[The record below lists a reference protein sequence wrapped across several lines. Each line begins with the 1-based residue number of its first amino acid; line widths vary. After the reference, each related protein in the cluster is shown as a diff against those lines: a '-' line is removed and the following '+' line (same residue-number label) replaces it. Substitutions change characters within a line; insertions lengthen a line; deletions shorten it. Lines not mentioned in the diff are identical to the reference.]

1 MFQPV
6 KGTRDYLPD
15 EMRRRN
21 WVLDRIRRV
30 FECYGFEPLGTPALE
45 SWEMLKIK
53 SGEDIIDQIYYFKD
67 KSERELGL
75 RFEWTASLCRVVA
88 SHRELPM
95 PFKRYAIGP
104 VWRYEHPSEKRLRE
118 FWQADADIVGV
129 GEAIADAEVLAV
141 AVDGLKQIGLKDFK
155 IRVNDRRILEALL
168 NIADMPLGRSL
179 EIFRAVD
186 KIQKIG
192 VEGVRE
198 ELKRLGSSEASI
210 NRLLELIKRGGRP
223 DEVLVD
229 LERLVAG
236 SPVGLIGLNF
246 LKEIY
251 KYSKLFGIDEYIQ
264 LDLSLARGLDYYTG
278 PVFEIYAGGFEDYG
292 SIAGGGRYD
301 DLIKLFGG
309 DQTPATGVSLGIER
323 ILLLME
329 EMGMLRNLEFG
340 SRVYVAPSSPKMKP
354 KAIEV
359 AQLLRKEGFET
370 DMDLMNRSLT
380 KQLEHADRKGFSWV
394 VIVGERE
401 MAEGRVTIR
410 CMRTGEQ
417 RSVKLVE
424 LPDHLKPHSS
434 SSLNFNSAIV

>member
-53 SGEDIIDQIYYFKD
+53 SGEDIIDQIYHFKD
-67 KSERELGL
+67 KSDRELGL

-129 GEAIADAEVLAV
+129 GEEIADAEVLAA
-141 AVDGLKQIGLKDFK
+141 AVDALKQLGFEEFTV
-155 IRVNDRRILEALL
+155 RVNDRRILEALL
-168 NIADMPLGRSL
+168 EIADMPRERSL
-179 EIFRAVD
+179 DIFRAVD
-186 KIQKIG
+186 KVQKMG
-192 VEGVRE
+192 VEAVRE
-198 ELKRLGSSEASI
+198 ELRRLGASRGSI
-210 NRLLELIKRGGRP
+210 ERLLELIKLRGKPG
-223 DEVLVD
+223 EVIED
-229 LERLVAG
+229 LERLVSGSSAG
-236 SPVGLIGLNF
+236 MIGLTS
-246 LKEIY
+246 LKELV
-251 KYSKLFGIDEYIQ
+251 KYSEPFGIVEHIQ
-264 LDLSLARGLDYYTG
+264 IDLSLARGLDYYTG
-278 PVFEIYAGGFEDYG
+278 PVYEVYAEGFEDYG

-301 DLIKLFGG
+301 DLIKLYGG
-309 DQTPATGVSLGIER
+309 ESTPATGVSLGVER
-323 ILLLME
+323 IILLME
-329 EMGMLRNLEFG
+329 EKEMLREGELG
-340 SRVYVAPSSPKMKP
+340 IRVYVASASPKMRP
-354 KAIEV
+354 EAIGV
-359 AQLLRKEGFET
+359 AQLLRRRGIET

-380 KQLEHADRKGFSWV
+380 RQLEHADRKGFTWV

-401 MAEGRVTIR
+401 LAGGQVTLR
-410 CMRTGEQ
+410 CMKTGEQ
-417 RSVKLVE
+417 RPIGLE
-424 LPDHLKPHSS
+424 GLADHLKPPSPSS
-434 SSLNFNSAIV
+434 

>member
-53 SGEDIIDQIYYFKD
+53 SGDDIIDQIYHFRD
-67 KSERELGL
+67 KSDRELGL

-129 GEAIADAEVLAV
+129 EGAIADAEVLAV
-141 AVDGLKQIGLKDFK
+141 AVEGLRQIGFEDFK
-155 IRVNDRRILEALL
+155 IRVNDRRILEAFLE
-168 NIADMPLGRSL
+168 IADMPMERSL
-179 EIFRAVD
+179 AIFRAVD

-192 VEGVRE
+192 IEGVKG
-198 ELKRLGSSEASI
+198 ELKRLGASEDAI
-210 NRLLELIKRGGRP
+210 NKLLGLIERRGKP
-223 DEVLVD
+223 SEVLEE
-229 LERLVAG
+229 LERIVA
-236 SPVGLIGLNF
+236 SSLIGLTGLNS
-246 LKEIY
+246 LKEIDR
-251 KYSKLFGIDEYIQ
+251 YSKLFGIEEYIQ
-264 LDLSLARGLDYYTG
+264 IDLSLARGLDYYTG
-278 PVFEIYAGGFEDYG
+278 PVFEIYVEGFEDYG

-309 DQTPATGVSLGIER
+309 EQTPATGISLGVER

-329 EMGMLRNLEFG
+329 EMGMLRDLDLR
-340 SRVYVAPSSPKMKP
+340 SRVYVAPASPKMRP

-359 AQLLRKEGFET
+359 AQLLRREGIET

-380 KQLEHADRKGFSWV
+380 RQLEHADRRGFNWV

-401 MAEGRVTIR
+401 MAEGRVTLR

-417 RSVKLVE
+417 GSVE
-424 LPDHLKPHSS
+424 LVRLISHLKSVSS
-434 SSLNFNSAIV
+434 SS

>member
-1 MFQPV
+1 
-6 KGTRDYLPD
+6 
-15 EMRRRN
+15 
-21 WVLDRIRRV
+21 
-30 FECYGFEPLGTPALE
+30 E

-53 SGEDIIDQIYYFKD
+53 RGGDIIDQIYYFKD

-88 SHRELPM
+88 SHKELPM
-95 PFKRYAIGP
+95 PFKRYVIGP

-141 AVDGLKQIGLKDFK
+141 AVDGLKQIGFEDFK
-155 IRVNDRRILEALL
+155 IRVNDRRVLEALL
-168 NIADMPLGRSL
+168 NIAGMPLGRSL

-192 VEGVRE
+192 VEGVKE
-198 ELKRLGSSEASI
+198 ELKRLGSSEASV
-210 NRLLELIKRGGRP
+210 NRLLGLIKMKGRP
-223 DEVLVD
+223 DEVLEE

-236 SPVGLIGLNF
+236 SPVGLIGLNS
-246 LKEIY
+246 LKEID
-251 KYSKLFGIDEYIQ
+251 KYSMLFGIEEHIQ
-264 LDLSLARGLDYYTG
+264 IDLSLARGLDYYTG
-278 PVFEIYAGGFEDYG
+278 PVFEIYAGGFEGYG

-309 DQTPATGVSLGIER
+309 DQTPATGISLGIER
-323 ILLLME
+323 ILLLIE
-329 EMGMLRNLEFG
+329 EMGKLRNLEFG
-340 SRVYVAPSSPKMKP
+340 PRIYVAPISPKVRP
-354 KAIEV
+354 KAIEI

-401 MAEGRVTIR
+401 MAEGRVTLR

-424 LPDHLKPHSS
+424 LPGQLKPPSS
-434 SSLNFNSAIV
+434 SP